1 MKPQIL
7 KKQEFA
13 FRIIKVG
20 KTAVSV
26 AVCGLMMVASQGA
39 LAVSYDLNTSRN
51 ITQTSTQ
58 NSIEIFDSVGGGAST
73 YSGLIT
79 INLAAGVNLTGQT
92 VTGTTP
98 WAIFTSKTSSTP
110 WVLLSGSDVTSSLTL
125 NGNNQITGVVG
136 WNVDYGAT
144 GWPNHADPLDVIAVN
159 NAGNVFN
166 SAVYAN
172 NINLNSG
179 STVQFLGD
187 VNGGTSGTNLNYQ
200 GSNSAVTIG
209 TGVTLTGNVTN
220 TSISNSSLIFN
231 GNGAIT
237 GNVGSSTT
245 AVGTVQVNGNG
256 SLVSVGGD
264 LSTDHLD
271 YQAASTV
278 AVGGN
283 LYLNVNTAN
292 NAVNQVSFGNTGGT
306 LQVSGD
312 LVGVAGKTAV
322 TTTVNNTGTVTML
335 SGTHT
340 ITGNVGAGG
349 TAIGT
354 LNIGGANSGTGLDN
368 TPNVSAAT
376 TVSGNVF
383 AQTISL
389 NNNNL
394 SSVSS
399 TLTMASDYNL
409 TGAVVTDGNG
419 LGNLTLAGGTQ
430 TVTGTVGAN
439 GAALNT
445 VTSGANSATSTFTG
459 AIYAANVNNSGTGTS
474 TYQGAVIATNIG
486 VNAGTSNF
494 QGNVSATNTT
504 IGTGTANFSAD
515 TNHTATASTNITFS
529 GAGTANLNNGL
540 TGAIN
545 YAGNNGTVNLADSK
559 TITGAITT
567 TTANTGILNALG
579 AGTLS
584 SDVGASN
591 MAIGQLNV
599 NTAGAMGSAVNANG
613 NVFANTV
620 SLNRSGELVMA
631 DTKNLTGNVTT
642 ATNGT
647 GSLTLSGTST
657 VTGNV
662 GTSSMALGAVNAGVT
677 GKTATF
683 TGGVVYAN
691 TLNYTG
697 NGNVVFNG
705 NPTHTGGNPVTTGG
719 ANSDLGFVG
728 TVDFGTNTTST
739 GTLTLGTNV
748 DLVTAHV
755 GSDLAGSSTAFKDAN
770 GATLRF
776 AGNSVVTGDLG
787 SSANTNNENFRD
799 IYAGA
804 NSSTVTFQNN
814 VYVSTT
820 TFHVSGTGTVNFL
833 GDLNGPL
840 VYDAAGT
847 VNVADN
853 QKITGT
859 VTTAAN
865 NTGTLNFVGSATTQA
880 PIGTSSAMLQ
890 AVNFHAATSDGVVL
904 PVTTTAATA
913 NIGHNVYA
921 MTTTIGN
928 SSSATTANITSNV
941 FLGNTLTLAASNVTL
956 NTAGS
961 VYATAGLSLV
971 DFLHTKNANG
981 TLTNT
986 AAVTKSTTG
995 TGAITTNGATL
1006 NFAIGTTAW
1015 TGNAG
1020 GTVDATASS
1029 GITGGTGSSLVM
1041 NGSETVNLSLL
1052 GSLRNGQTY
1061 TLVDV
1066 TGGVT
1071 SGNTSVPATLND
1083 NSYVIDTTLSRAN
1096 GDSGDLVVT
1105 ASRADDVYITKSGT
1119 SGHFSNAAA
1128 LRLGTLAAAGT
1139 TYGQDMQTVLNKL
1152 DIDQWGFGNNQANL
1166 AVQVQRLA
1174 PIANNSLPLSAF
1186 RTASELTDSVGLRMQ
1201 ELRISETKQPYD
1213 NASIWVKSLSNTG
1226 KQDALGSYDGFKTK
1240 IGGFTLGTDSHPNRD
1255 SIVGAALSYNDTK
1268 VEQQDF
1274 RLGDA
1279 AKINGV
1285 HLSLFAAYDITPEL
1299 YIEGTATAGRLNTV
1313 SNRST
1318 AVGRIATADYDSS
1331 QITAKAGL
1339 GYRIK
1344 FEDSTTTLTPM
1355 ISVEG
1360 SRLSQDAYQET
1371 GAGDIGLSVAQQTW
1385 KRAQSAIGLRLATT
1399 QMWGGVVVKP
1409 ELSVLATK
1417 DFHNLSQPISAQYIG
1432 DSSSSAQFDTQVA
1445 NKSAYDLTGYR
1456 VNFGL
1461 NMLMSKTSSL
1471 SLRYNRNKNASFVSN
1486 AVDLTARWDF

>member
-1 MKPQIL
+1 MKASTL
-7 KKQEFA
+7 KRQEVA
-13 FRIIKVG
+13 FRITKIG

-39 LAVSYDLNTSRN
+39 LAVSYDLNTSN
-51 ITQTSTQ
+51 TISQASTQ
-58 NSIEIFDSVGGGAST
+58 NSIEVYDSVGGGSGN
-73 YSGLIT
+73 YSGPIT

-92 VTGTTP
+92 VVGTTP

-110 WVLLSGSDVTSSLTL
+110 WVLFSGTNVTSSLTL

-136 WNVDYGAT
+136 WNVDYGAS
-144 GWPNHADPLDVIAVN
+144 NANQADPLDVITIN

-179 STVQFLGD
+179 STVQFLGN
-187 VNGGTSGTNLNYQ
+187 VSGTLGTNLNYQ

-231 GNGAIT
+231 GNGTIT

-245 AVGTVQVNGNG
+245 AIGTVQVNGNG
-256 SLVSVGGD
+256 ALVNVNGN

-283 LYLNVNTAN
+283 LYLNVNTAS
-292 NAVNQVSFGNTGGT
+292 NAVNQVSFGNTNGT
-306 LQVSGD
+306 LQVARD
-312 LVGVAGKTAV
+312 LVGVAGKAAV

-335 SGTHT
+335 SGTHA
-340 ITGNVGAGG
+340 ITGNIGASG
-349 TAIGT
+349 AALGT
-354 LNIGGANSGTGLDN
+354 LNIGGTGTGGGIDN
-368 TPNVSAAT
+368 NGNVSANT

-383 AQTISL
+383 AQTIQL
-389 NNNNL
+389 NNNNTGTID
-394 SSVSS
+394 S
-399 TLTMASDYNL
+399 TLTMASGYNL
-409 TGAVVTDGNG
+409 TGAVITDGNG
-419 LGNLTLAGGTQ
+419 LGNLTLAGGSQ
-430 TVTGTVGAN
+430 TVTGTVGAS

-445 VTSGANSATSTFTG
+445 VASGANSATSTFTG
-459 AIYAANVNNSGTGTS
+459 AIYATNVNNSGTGTS
-474 TYQGAVIATNIG
+474 TYQAAVNATNIG
-486 VNAGTSNF
+486 VNGGTSNF
-494 QGNVSATNTT
+494 QGNVLATNTT

-540 TGAIN
+540 TGAII

-559 TITGAITT
+559 AITGAITT

-579 AGTLS
+579 AATLS
-584 SDVGASN
+584 SDVGAAN

-599 NTAGAMGSAVNANG
+599 NTAGATGSVVNANG
-613 NVFANTV
+613 NVFANSV
-620 SLNRSGELVMA
+620 SLNRNGELVMA
-631 DTKNLTGNVTT
+631 DTKNLTGTVTT

-647 GSLTLSGTST
+647 GTLTLTGTST
-657 VTGNV
+657 VTGSV
-662 GTSSMALGAVNAGVT
+662 GTSSAALAAVNAGAT

-705 NPTHTGGNPVTTGG
+705 SPTHTGGNPATTGG

-739 GTLTLGTNV
+739 GTLTLGNNV
-748 DLVTAHV
+748 DLVTAHAI
-755 GSDLAGSSTAFKDAN
+755 SSLAGSSTAFRDAN
-770 GATLRF
+770 GASLRF

-787 SSANTNNENFRD
+787 SSVNTNNENFKD

-814 VYVSTT
+814 VYVSST
-820 TFHVSGTGTVNFL
+820 TFHVSGTGTVNFM

-859 VTTAAN
+859 VTTATN

-890 AVNFHAATSDGVVL
+890 AVNFHAATSDSTVL

-913 NIGHNVYA
+913 NIGHDVYA
-921 MTTTIGN
+921 ATTTIGN
-928 SSSATTANITSNV
+928 STSATTANITSNL
-941 FLGNTLTLAASNVTL
+941 FLGNNLALAASNVTL
-956 NTAGS
+956 NTAGA
-961 VYATAGLSLV
+961 VYATAGLSPV
-971 DFLHTKNANG
+971 DFLNTKNANG

-986 AAVTKSTTG
+986 ATVTKSTTG

-1006 NFAIGTTAW
+1006 NFAIGTADW
-1015 TGNAG
+1015 AGNAG
-1020 GTVDATASS
+1020 GMVDASRSS
-1029 GITGGTGSSLVM
+1029 GITGGAGSTLAM

-1066 TGGVT
+1066 TGGVNA
-1071 SGNTSVPATLND
+1071 GNTSVPATVHD
-1083 NSYVIDTTLSRAN
+1083 NSYVIDTALSRAN
-1096 GDSGDLVVT
+1096 GGSGDLVVT
-1105 ASRADDVYITKSGT
+1105 ASRANDVYITKSGT

-1128 LRLGTLAAAGT
+1128 LRLGTLAAAGSG
-1139 TYGQDMQTVLNKL
+1139 YSRDMQTVLNKL

-1166 AVQVQRLA
+1166 AVQMQRLA
-1174 PIANNSLPLSAF
+1174 PIANNSFGLSAF
-1186 RTASELTDSVGLRMQ
+1186 RTASALTDSVGMRMQ
-1201 ELRISETKQPYD
+1201 ELRISETKEPYD
-1213 NASIWVKSLSNTG
+1213 NASIWLRTLNSQS

-1240 IGGFTLGTDSHPNRD
+1240 ISGFTLGTDSHPNRD
-1255 SIVGAALSYNDTK
+1255 SIVGAALSYNDTQ

-1274 RLGDA
+1274 RLGDTG
-1279 AKINGV
+1279 KISGL
-1285 HLSLFAAYDITPEL
+1285 HLSLYAAYDISPEWFVG
-1299 YIEGTATAGRLNTV
+1299 GTLTMGRLNTI

-1318 AVGRIATADYDSS
+1318 VVGRVAQGNFDS
-1331 QITAKAGL
+1331 THVTGKFDL
-1339 GYRIK
+1339 GYRIQ
-1344 FEDSTTTLTPM
+1344 FEDSTTTLTPLFSYESSH
-1355 ISVEG
+1355 ISQN
-1360 SRLSQDAYQET
+1360 SYQES
-1371 GAGDIGLSVAQQTW
+1371 GAGDIGLMVDQQKL
-1385 KRAQSAIGLRLATT
+1385 KRAQSAIGLRLAST
-1399 QMWGGVVVKP
+1399 QMWGGMVVKP
-1409 ELSVLATK
+1409 ALTFMATH
-1417 DFHNLSQPISAQYIG
+1417 DFNNWNQPVTAQFIG
-1432 DSSSSAQFDTQVA
+1432 DTTSNAVFATQVA
-1445 NKSAYDLTGYR
+1445 GNSAYDATGYR
-1456 VNFGL
+1456 VDLGVDL
-1461 NMLMSKTSSL
+1461 LMSKTSSL
-1471 SLRYNRNKNASFVSN
+1471 ALRYNRAHNASYSSD
-1486 AVDLTARWDF
+1486 ALALTARWDF